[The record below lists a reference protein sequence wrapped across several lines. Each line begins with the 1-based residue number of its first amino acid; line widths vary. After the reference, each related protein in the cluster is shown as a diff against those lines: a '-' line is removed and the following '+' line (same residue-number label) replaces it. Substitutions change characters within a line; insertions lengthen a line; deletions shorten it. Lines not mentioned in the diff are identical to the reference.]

1 MNSQSEA
8 GMFAEERKRQILT
21 YVNKN
26 MRVTVGDLCE
36 EFSVS
41 PATIRNDLNELH
53 EKGLIKR
60 THGGALANTQTNF
73 EPVTNEKND
82 KFQKEKQCI
91 AREALKYINEGDCI
105 AMDAGT
111 TVYELAK
118 LLKGFKKLMVVTY
131 DLNIAGFL
139 DSNTEVSLFI
149 AGGEVRK
156 GHHYM
161 VGNTS
166 MEAIAKL
173 NVDIFFMGANGVSMK
188 KGESAITIL
197 KAGKEFE
204 RPDHSV
210 GVYYNAAKVFD
221 ISQTTSRMKGVSTTQ
236 LDERL
241 LLKALITNAPCKME
255 VSDALSE
262 HLNALYDPEQKT
274 IFVRRGLDGPTIF
287 RSLSQELA
295 HAHLDRGENN
305 RSENSLTAYCASY
318 MLCKKY
324 GISVDTYTFEP
335 MPEKFCQME
344 TADFRQELG
353 KIRDAF
359 KELHAEMT
367 RNMDKMEPSEKPKKE
382 RTGDAR

>member
-1 MNSQSEA
+1 
-8 GMFAEERKRQILT
+8 
-21 YVNKN
+21 
-26 MRVTVGDLCE
+26 
-36 EFSVS
+36 
-41 PATIRNDLNELH
+41 
-53 EKGLIKR
+53 
-60 THGGALANTQTNF
+60 
-73 EPVTNEKND
+73 
-82 KFQKEKQCI
+82 
-91 AREALKYINEGDCI
+91 
-105 AMDAGT
+105 MDG
-111 TVYELAK
+111 
-118 LLKGFKKLMVVTY
+118 
-131 DLNIAGFL
+131 
-139 DSNTEVSLFI
+139 
-149 AGGEVRK
+149 
-156 GHHYM
+156 
-161 VGNTS
+161 
-166 MEAIAKL
+166 
-173 NVDIFFMGANGVSMK
+173 
-188 KGESAITIL
+188 
-197 KAGKEFE
+197 
-204 RPDHSV
+204 
-210 GVYYNAAKVFD
+210 KVFD

-241 LLKALITNAPCKME
+241 LLEALITNAPCKME

>member
-1 MNSQSEA
+1 MPNYDDLFLTQPEEDNAEQLQPFDTNAFKERKQRERTEA
-8 GMFAEERKRQILT
+8 FALIDSSAEEMKSTGELFKT
-21 YVNKN
+21 YLDVQAHFD
-26 MRVTVGDLCE
+26 RY
-36 EFSVS
+36 SVS
-41 PATIRNDLNELH
+41 NAILIAAQMPEAT
-53 EKGLIKR
+53 
-60 THGGALANTQTNF
+60 
-73 EPVTNEKND
+73 
-82 KFQKEKQCI
+82 
-91 AREALKYINEGDCI
+91 
-105 AMDAGT
+105 
-111 TVYELAK
+111 
-118 LLKGFKKLMVVTY
+118 KLM
-131 DLNIAGFL
+131 DFDDWKKA
-139 DSNTEVSLFI
+139 
-149 AGGEVRK
+149 
-156 GHHYM
+156 
-161 VGNTS
+161 
-166 MEAIAKL
+166 
-173 NVDIFFMGANGVSMK
+173 GVSIK